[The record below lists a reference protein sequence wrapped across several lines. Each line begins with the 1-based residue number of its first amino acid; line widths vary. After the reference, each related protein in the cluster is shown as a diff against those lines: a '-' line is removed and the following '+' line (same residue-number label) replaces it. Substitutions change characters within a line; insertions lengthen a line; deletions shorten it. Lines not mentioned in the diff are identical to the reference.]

1 MPIGKINQVTYFRGR
16 ENAGAVS
23 LSEGDNYV
31 HCQESATLDRPR
43 FSRTRMM
50 DWRVVP

>member
-1 MPIGKINQVTYFRGR
+1 MSIGKINQVVYFRGR

-23 LSEGDNYV
+23 FSEGDYA
-31 HCQESATLDRPR
+31 HCQESATLDRPSL
-43 FSRTRMM
+43 SRTRMM